1 MRAATCSKTANPICM
16 RDFARFTF
24 RNDEIF
30 ARHRSPCDIR
40 RAGASPAID
49 AMTIDQRKRP
59 TLQHVS
65 GAAAN
70 ASASE
75 VHRIRL
81 AHFNHEST
89 LLRKATAR
97 QARMNTRSSADSEL
111 YSLSS
116 LDEFNGRSTLWLA
129 QMQNPSLKDSTT

>member
-1 MRAATCSKTANPICM
+1 MRAATCSKTANPIRI
-16 RDFARFTF
+16 RDFARLTF
-24 RNDEIF
+24 CNDDIF
-30 ARHRSPCDIR
+30 ATHRSPCDIR
-40 RAGASPAID
+40 RADASPAID
-49 AMTIDQRKRP
+49 AMTIDQRKRS
-59 TLQHVS
+59 TLQLVS

-116 LDEFNGRSTLWLA
+116 LDEFTRS
-129 QMQNPSLKDSTT
+129 STA